1 MMDSFPQKL
10 TIYIRGEDEDPVDT
24 VNTSSVMKSEFMNDS
39 NREVVGVVAEPN
51 KTDFIKGREKV
62 LEQEKLGKKVEESQE
77 KVLAAKLGSEESE
90 VKK

>member
-24 VNTSSVMKSEFMNDS
+24 ANTSSVMKSEFMNDS
-39 NREVVGVVAEPN
+39 TREVVGVVAEPN

-62 LEQEKLGKKVEESQE
+62 MKGLSRSWSRRNWAKKSRRVR
-77 KVLAAKLGSEESE
+77 
-90 VKK
+90 KKY